1 MIFCGI
7 DVAKQ
12 RHELCLTDDAGS
24 IILQMFIDNSQ
35 KGFKK
40 LLQALGRLE
49 TERCGIEF
57 CMEATGHYWLPLYSH
72 LIELGYSV
80 HVVNPIQ
87 SDALRNLYVRK
98 TKTDQKDALLLAD
111 LLRFGRVPE
120 THLASETTLK
130 LQTLSRIR
138 MDFVH
143 QIGSLK
149 NRVIG
154 ILDRIFP
161 EYPKCFSSVFIRTS
175 MELLKQHPEPEE
187 VAELDISELAGFLK
201 EHSRGRI
208 GTERAEQIQELARGT
223 FGIRLALDAFT
234 LQLRLL
240 VEQIEFIEEQV
251 LVIEEAIN
259 QVMEELRPSIDVPY
273 RHVLETIPGIGPVL
287 AAAIIGE
294 VGDITR
300 FPNAKALV
308 AYAGLDATVRVSGQF
323 EGSRNRMSKRGS
335 PVLRNSLWL
344 ASISARRFNPELK
357 AYYEAKRSQG
367 KHSGVAT
374 GAVARRLVHLIYSVW
389 KENRPYE
396 PDYSWSPPGYNK

>member
-1 MIFCGI
+1 MVFCGI
-7 DVAKQ
+7 DVAKH
-12 RHELCLTDDAGS
+12 RHELCLADDAGM
-24 IILQMFIDNSQ
+24 IVRQMFIENGQ
-35 KGFKK
+35 KGFQK
-40 LLQALGRLE
+40 LLQALDRLE
-49 TERCGIEF
+49 IGPGGIEF
-57 CMEATGHYWLPLYSH
+57 CMEATGHYWLALYCH
-72 LIELGYSV
+72 LDELGYRV

-98 TKTDQKDALLLAD
+98 TKTDQNDALLLAD
-111 LLRFGRVPE
+111 LLRFGRAPD
-120 THLASETTLK
+120 TKLASETALK
-130 LQTLSRIR
+130 LQTLSRVR

-161 EYPKCFSSVFIRTS
+161 EYSQCFSKVFIHTS

-187 VAELDISELAGFLK
+187 IAELDISELTDFLK
-201 EHSRGRI
+201 KHSHGRI

-234 LQLRLL
+234 LELRLL

-251 LVIEEAIN
+251 SVLEEAID
-259 QVMEELRPSIDVPY
+259 QVMDGLRPDTDVPY

-300 FPNAKALV
+300 FSNAKALV
-308 AYAGLDATVRVSGQF
+308 AYAGLDATVQSSGQF
-323 EGSRNRMSKRGS
+323 EGTRNRISKRGS
-335 PVLRNSLWL
+335 PVLRNSFWL
-344 ASISARRFNPELK
+344 AAISARRFNPELK
-357 AYYEAKRSQG
+357 VYYDAKLKQG
-367 KHSGVAT
+367 KHSGAAT
-374 GAVARRLVHLIYSVW
+374 GAVARRLVHLVYSVW
-389 KENRPYE
+389 KDNRPYD
-396 PDYSWSPPGYNK
+396 PDYIWSPPGHID